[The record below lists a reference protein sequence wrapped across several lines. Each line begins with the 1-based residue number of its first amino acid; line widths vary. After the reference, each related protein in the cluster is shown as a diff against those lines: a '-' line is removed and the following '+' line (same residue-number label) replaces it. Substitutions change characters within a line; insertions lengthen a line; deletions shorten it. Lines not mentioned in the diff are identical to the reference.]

1 MGKTPKQEKE
11 NLTPRKLKKKRKKEE
26 QAMS

>member
-11 NLTPRKLKKKRKKEE
+11 NLTPRKLKKRKKKRRTKP
-26 QAMS
+26 

>member
-11 NLTPRKLKKKRKKEE
+11 NLTPRKLKKKERKKNK
-26 QAMS
+26 AMS

>member
-11 NLTPRKLKKKRKKEE
+11 NLTPRKLKKERKKNK
-26 QAMS
+26 AMR